1 MLRLLMVGDH
11 RARLCPTGEIATDA
25 DLSPQA
31 PTWAALT
38 KSQILG
44 WRLGLCVV
52 TAKLLNCC

>member
-1 MLRLLMVGDH
+1 MLRLLMVGDL
-11 RARLCPTGEIATDA
+11 RAHGCPSGEVATHA
-25 DLSPQA
+25 DLSTQA

-38 KSQILG
+38 KSQILA